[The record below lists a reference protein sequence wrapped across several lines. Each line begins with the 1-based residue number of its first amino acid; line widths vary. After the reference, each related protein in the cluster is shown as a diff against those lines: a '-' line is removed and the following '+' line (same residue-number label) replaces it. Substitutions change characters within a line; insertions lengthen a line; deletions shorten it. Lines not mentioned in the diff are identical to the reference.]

1 MDHFLPNPKQ
11 KIEKKNSKKIQKTI
25 KHHQGVS
32 SSQNRLERSRKRENK
47 NFHSDQFLP
56 DPKQKIPK
64 KQQKNSKNLK
74 TLLQLL
80 LKPKQV
86 GKGQE
91 REKRKIIIPINSNPT
106 RNREFEKLKNT
117 IGASFQAKIGRERLR
132 KGEN

>member
-1 MDHFLPNPKQ
+1 MASFQ
-11 KIEKKNSKKIQKTI
+11 AKIGWKR
-25 KHHQGVS
+25 V
-32 SSQNRLERSRKRENK
+32 RKREIN
-47 NFHSDQFLP
+47 NSVSFLP
-56 DPKQKIPK
+56 DAKQKIPK

-91 REKRKIIIPINSNPT
+91 REKRKIIVPINSNPT

-117 IGASFQAKIGRERLR
+117 IGASFQAKTGKEGLR
-132 KGEN
+132 KGENKNYGSVPFQPDV